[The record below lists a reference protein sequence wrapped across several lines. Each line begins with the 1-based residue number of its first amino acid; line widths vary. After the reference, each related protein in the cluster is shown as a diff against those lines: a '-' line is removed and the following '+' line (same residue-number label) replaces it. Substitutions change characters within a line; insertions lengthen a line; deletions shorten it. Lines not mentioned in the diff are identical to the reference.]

1 MKLGIFATNSDRT
14 LEVELKTDK
23 VTSEAK
29 LGIRMQE
36 KTSGVKSVRIL
47 VLLLVIFVVPI
58 LTRLI
63 ENIPVTLT
71 QLAYF
76 LLNGAILTGF
86 LAWLVPKIRL
96 SPWSLTLL
104 VWLNLLV
111 VEFLN
116 NYVEAYFFTTRY
128 SNAAVLAQSVAS
140 ALISSVITAMAAAH
154 LLGYGISGITASLK
168 EYLSTRTSSSWILR
182 IVVGSVAYFP
192 IYFFFGLLITP
203 FVLPYYNNPSFGLR
217 IPSFAVMIPVEFFR
231 GFVYTLVLLPLLATI
246 VGERATKFTAL
257 TAMLYIP
264 GGLIALLGNPGI
276 PAPIIPFHGL
286 EILADSI
293 VYGFVLSR
301 ILSQPK

>member
-1 MKLGIFATNSDRT
+1 
-14 LEVELKTDK
+14 
-23 VTSEAK
+23 
-29 LGIRMQE
+29 MQE
-36 KTSGVKSVRIL
+36 KTRGIKPVRIL
-47 VLLLVIFVVPI
+47 VLLLVICAVPI

-63 ENIPVTLT
+63 ENIPITTT

-96 SPWSLTLL
+96 SRWSLTLL
-104 VWLNLLV
+104 VWLELLV

-128 SNAAVLAQSVAS
+128 SNPAVLAQSVAS
-140 ALISSVITAMAAAH
+140 ALISSVITATVAAL

-168 EYLSTRTSSSWILR
+168 KHLSTRTSGSWILR
-182 IVVGSVAYFP
+182 IVVGSVAYYP
-192 IYFFFGLLITP
+192 IYFFFGLLIMP

-217 IPSFAVMIPVEFFR
+217 IPSFAVVIPVELFR
-231 GFVYTLVLLPLLATI
+231 GFVYTLMLLPLLATV
-246 VGERATKFTAL
+246 VGGRTTKFIAL
-257 TAMLYIP
+257 AAMLYIP
-264 GGLIALLGNPGI
+264 GGLIALLGNQTI
-276 PAPIIPFHGL
+276 PAAIIPFHGL

-301 ILSQPK
+301 VLGRPK

>member
-1 MKLGIFATNSDRT
+1 
-14 LEVELKTDK
+14 
-23 VTSEAK
+23 
-29 LGIRMQE
+29 MQE
-36 KTSGVKSVRIL
+36 KTSGIKLVRIL
-47 VLLLVIFVVPI
+47 VLLLVIFAVPI

-63 ENIPVTLT
+63 ENIPVTTT
-71 QLAYF
+71 QLLCY

-86 LAWLVPKIRL
+86 LAWLVPKIHL
-96 SPWSLTLL
+96 STWSLTLL

-116 NYVEAYFFTTRY
+116 NYVEAYFFTNMY
-128 SNAAVLAQSVAS
+128 SNAAVLAQSAAS
-140 ALISSVITAMAAAH
+140 ALISSLITAMAAAL

-168 EYLSTRTSSSWILR
+168 EHLSTRTSSSWILR
-182 IVVGSVAYFP
+182 IAVGSVAYFP

-217 IPSFAVMIPVEFFR
+217 IPSFAVMIPVELFR
-231 GFVYTLVLLPLLATI
+231 GFVYTIVLLPLLATL
-246 VGERATKFTAL
+246 VGGRITKFIAL
-257 TAMLYIP
+257 AAMLYIP
-264 GGLIALLGNPGI
+264 GGLIALLGTPRI

>member
-1 MKLGIFATNSDRT
+1 
-14 LEVELKTDK
+14 
-23 VTSEAK
+23 
-29 LGIRMQE
+29 MQE
-36 KTSGVKSVRIL
+36 KTMGSKSARIL
-47 VLLLVIFVVPI
+47 LLLLVIFAVPI
-58 LTRLI
+58 LTRFI
-63 ENIPVTLT
+63 ENIPVTVT

-96 SPWSLTLL
+96 SARSLTLL

-128 SNAAVLAQSVAS
+128 GNPAVLAQSVAS
-140 ALISSVITAMAAAH
+140 ALISCVISATAAAL

-217 IPSFAVMIPVEFFR
+217 IPSFAVLIPVELFR

-246 VGERATKFTAL
+246 VGGRATKFIAL
-257 TAMLYIP
+257 AAMLYIP

-276 PAPIIPFHGL
+276 PAPIILFHGL